1 MYWYVRGSTFGH
13 DVLSLFASLLSAISF
28 SESWSMTDA
37 AVPGLMS
44 VVQRIE
50 NADIRYTVAFLADE
64 LSRSRNDI
72 AEMRSGHDTIMAKLE
87 LISKQVSG
95 ISDDPGARILWPAPP
110 VMIAAGSTD
119 SFPLSDNSSSH
130 IGLSSQSLSKSKSSS
145 AASGQSVKRRREAPA
160 DCIWLPCPFCHQRHW
175 NEKSHVQHVDRS
187 MERYVCTS
195 ELSALISYRCR
206 VRRIY
211 SGGCLPEQQ
220 LPVLSSYQGMF
231 KDKVRQFV
239 ADYCSHLFS
248 SNDKGV
254 DPIRAERLAAFIA
267 GKKQCCE

>member
-1 MYWYVRGSTFGH
+1 VYWCVRWFSFGY
-13 DVLSLFASLLSAISF
+13 DVLSLFASLLSVIGF
-28 SESWSMTDA
+28 SESWSMSDA
-37 AVPGLMS
+37 AVPGVMS
-44 VVQRIE
+44 VVERIE

-72 AEMRSGHDTIMAKLE
+72 AEMRTGHQTIMAKLE

-95 ISDDPGARILWPAPP
+95 IPDDHGSGARILWPAPP
-110 VMIAAGSTD
+110 MMIAACSTD
-119 SFPLSDNSSSH
+119 SSPVSDNSSSN
-130 IGLSSQSLSKSKSSS
+130 IDQSSQSLSKSKSSS
-145 AASGQSVKRRREAPA
+145 AASVPGAKRRREPPS
-160 DCIWLPCPFCHQRHW
+160 DCIWLPCPFCHQKHW

-195 ELSALISYRCR
+195 ELTALISYRCR

-220 LPVLSSYQGMF
+220 LPVLTSYQGMF

-239 ADYCSHLFS
+239 AEYCSHLFS

-254 DPIRAERLAAFIA
+254 DPLRAERLAAFIA
-267 GKKQCCE
+267 GKQQ